1 MSKRTFVLSLGSED
15 KDYVD
20 PDDVINIISIRAA
33 EAFIEANQS
42 TEVSLEFLSN
52 LKRFVRDNVVKHK
65 TLLRYCVDIDF
76 DADIAQ

>member
-1 MSKRTFVLSLGSED
+1 MSKRTFVLSLASED
-15 KDYVD
+15 KDYVE

-52 LKRFVRDNVVKHK
+52 LKRFVRDNVVKDK

>member
-1 MSKRTFVLSLGSED
+1 MSKRTFVLSLASED
-15 KDYVD
+15 KDYVE

-52 LKRFVRDNVVKHK
+52 LKRFVRDNVVKDK
-65 TLLRYCVDIDF
+65 TLLRYFVDIDF